1 MSNVA
6 EVLYKHFTD
15 YPLDTFEGA
24 PTQEFREW
32 LQEQIPAK
40 REIPQGMF
48 AEMEGLVKDFCND
61 IDNAIKRI
69 SDGNNK

>member
-6 EVLYKHFTD
+6 EVLYKFFADDT
-15 YPLDTFEGA
+15 LDTFEGI
-24 PTQEFREW
+24 PTQEIREW

-48 AEMEGLVKDFCND
+48 AEMDDIVKGFCND
-61 IDNAIKRI
+61 IVNAIMRI